1 MTRLPGPVG
10 PDELR
15 RLRETELAP
24 ALRALEADPGDA
36 GAFESLL
43 TAVAG
48 HLIPGARWSRDGGLV
63 GAAVSASG
71 LFGDRAERSE
81 ALAGLVGA
89 TRPAGL
95 LFCEIRLYRRSEH
108 HDSSRPNAHRRHN
121 VVHETDLFRGL
132 FFAFDLGGSARGTT
146 IVLPHRVGPA
156 IADHDALD
164 AVSVDDPAFA
174 RVFRVLSS
182 DPDEARALL
191 QPSTR
196 AGLLRLREAAGHD
209 VHLSLSDGRASVAI
223 ESGPPRLVPGGR
235 VDDARVAE
243 IAAAFALVDLASA
256 ALPVGVGLHVPG
268 PAAPD
273 APGRPA
279 TSRTRL
285 TRTTDGVT
293 AEYTDGTSILLLALS
308 ALAAPF
314 LAWGW
319 IAAVRAWLAAPR
331 SEIGPLA
338 VMIPLA
344 VATLLWLFAAQNWW
358 APVRRV
364 EIRSGRIAIR
374 RGYLRRTEAPAA
386 SVRAIEERAGVL
398 YADRLAL
405 TPSLRGAELRWLA
418 YELGRELP
426 HAVREGGLPRERAA
440 TRRR

>member
-1 MTRLPGPVG
+1 MTRPPGPVG

-15 RLRETELAP
+15 RLCETDLAP
-24 ALRALEADPGDA
+24 ALQALQANPRDAD
-36 GAFESLL
+36 AFEALL
-43 TAVAG
+43 TGVAG

-63 GAAVSASG
+63 GAAVGASG

-89 TRPAGL
+89 ERPAGL
-95 LFCEIRLYRRSEH
+95 VFCEVRLYH
-108 HDSSRPNAHRRHN
+108 HAEWHDPKRPHAKARVN
-121 VVHETDLFRGL
+121 VERDTDLFRGL

-156 IADHDALD
+156 IADHDSLD
-164 AVSVDDPAFA
+164 PVRFADAAFD

-209 VHLSLSDGRASVAI
+209 VHLSLSDGRASVAV
-223 ESGPPRLVPGGR
+223 ESGPPRLVAGGR
-235 VDDARVAE
+235 VDAARVAE
-243 IAAAFALVDLASA
+243 IGAIFGLVDLAAA
-256 ALPVGVGLHVPG
+256 ALPLGVGLRV
-268 PAAPD
+268 PAAGD
-273 APGRPA
+273 ANASGRPA

-285 TRTTDGVT
+285 TRQADGVT
-293 AEYTDGTSILLLALS
+293 AEYTGAASLVLLVPS
-308 ALAAPF
+308 ALAAPL

-319 IAAVRAWLAAPR
+319 LAAVRAYLAASPADTA
-331 SEIGPLA
+331 GPLA

-344 VATLLWLFAAQNWW
+344 VATLLWLFAAQSWW
-358 APVRRV
+358 GPVRRV
-364 EIRSGRIAIR
+364 EIRSGRIAVR

-386 SVRAIEERAGVL
+386 AVRTLETRKGVL

-426 HAVREGGLPRERAA
+426 HAVRAA
-440 TRRR
+440 D